1 MTKVY
6 VVELLNYNK
15 DDYNFVSIHQ
25 SKEEAL
31 AKACRFGA
39 VVSEWEVV
47 DKRMR
52 YVHMYNSDG
61 TPVEES

>member
-1 MTKVY
+1 MKIY
-6 VVELLNYNK
+6 VVELLNSNK
-15 DDYNFVSIHQ
+15 ADYNFVSIHTD
-25 SKEEAL
+25 KKEAL
-31 AKACRFGA
+31 AKASRFGA
-39 VVSEWEVV
+39 VVSEWENV